1 MNFPLYIYYEL
12 LIRLSAIDSELGEY
26 LSTSQN
32 DEVCIL
38 KTTNGRLV
46 VPTEI
51 LKRQFEAP
59 DLISTAELTELA
71 KAFEANYQQD

>member
-32 DEVCIL
+32 QNVCIL
-38 KTTNGRLV
+38 RTTNGTIL
-46 VPTEI
+46 VPTAI
-51 LKRQFEAP
+51 LIKQFESP
-59 DLISTAELTELA
+59 DLITTNELVELA
-71 KAFEANYQQD
+71 SGFKANYL